1 MPEDTIPLKRFF
13 EAVEERL
20 SACSADE
27 LRSILRAMAQVVAPK
42 DRQGFLE
49 ALVPSKEAGDV
60 IQSALRQDDLLSEID
75 DLVAEIR
82 AEMDRAEDAYDDYY
96 GDHWDDED
104 SLGPYEEFLTPL
116 AELFDRTAGV
126 FDCGHLSLARDAYH
140 KLFDGLTL
148 EDDYGRG
155 IRASDLRDT
164 DMRGARGRYL
174 HALYETESLANRP
187 ARLFEAMQDFRDRL
201 GDRPVMLEDLIRVS
215 DRPLPDREP
224 FLRAWVAFLRE
235 QEGTS
240 ADRWLREAIRV
251 REGTKGLAAYARKE
265 GRTHPRAYLDWLAA
279 LQAEGKTTQ
288 VIAAARE
295 ALRTLPADRPIRAA
309 IADHLCEA
317 ARLCEDPK
325 TVQEGRWEAFTV
337 KPGLGRLLDLWDAIP
352 ESQRRTRMRQAGRH
366 LDQFLKRQSRRAVE
380 IEEFNDSMDDDLEAP
395 AWGDRAL
402 LAHARM
408 LAGDWKAAQA
418 LAADA
423 EVLGWSS
430 SDNPQGVVVPA
441 CLVLLSGQ
449 AAAPPANLARLWDWA
464 LEGSTYLSG
473 SDERPG
479 DQKRLKSVYQE
490 VMSRVRLK
498 EAQAESL
505 LSWCVEVGERRA
517 CAIVEKLR
525 RKSYDKAAV
534 YTAACAEVLRLRRQ
548 PELADGLLERMRTRF
563 PRHRAFQDELKM
575 AAAKVGR
582 NSF

>member
-1 MPEDTIPLKRFF
+1 MPEATIPLKRFF

-27 LRSILRAMAQVVAPK
+27 LRSILRAMAQVVAQK

-49 ALVPSKEAGDV
+49 ALVPSKEARDV

-82 AEMDRAEDAYDDYY
+82 AEMDSAEDAYDRY

-104 SLGPYEEFLTPL
+104 SLGPYEQFIAPL

-126 FDCGHLSLARDAYH
+126 FDCGNRSLARDAYR
-140 KLFDGLTL
+140 KLFDGLAM

-155 IRASDLRDT
+155 VRASDLRDA
-164 DMRGARGRYL
+164 DIRGARGRYL
-174 HALYETESLANRP
+174 RALYETEAPANRP
-187 ARLFEAMQDFRDRL
+187 ERLFEAMQDF
-201 GDRPVMLEDLIRVS
+201 GDLPGDGPVMLEDLIRVS

-224 FLRAWVAFLRE
+224 FLRAWIAFLRE
-235 QEGTS
+235 QEGAS
-240 ADRWLREAIRV
+240 ADRWLREAIRLL
-251 REGTKGLAAYARKE
+251 EGTKGLAAFARKE
-265 GRTHPRAYLDWLAA
+265 GKAHPRAYLDWLTA
-279 LQAEGKTTQ
+279 LQSEGKTAQ
-288 VIAAARE
+288 VVAAARE
-295 ALRTLPADRPIRAA
+295 ALRALPADRPIRAA

-317 ARLCEDPK
+317 ARTLGDPE
-325 TVQEGRWEAFTV
+325 TLQEGRWEAFTV
-337 KPGLGRLLDLWDAIP
+337 KPSLGRLLDLWEATP
-352 ESQRRTRMRQAGRH
+352 ESKRRTRMRQAERH
-366 LDQFLKRQSRRAVE
+366 LDQSLQRQTRRSV
-380 IEEFNDSMDDDLEAP
+380 EEFDATVDDDLEAP
-395 AWGDRAL
+395 AWVDRTL

-408 LAGDWKAAQA
+408 LCGDWEAARA
-418 LAADA
+418 MAADA
-423 EVLGWSS
+423 DVLGWSS

-449 AAAPPANLARLWDWA
+449 ATAPPANLARLWDWA
-464 LEGSTYLSG
+464 LESSTFLSAY
-473 SDERPG
+473 DERPE

-534 YTAACAEVLRLRRQ
+534 ITAACAEVLRLRSQ
-548 PELADGLLERMRTRF
+548 PEPAAGLLERMRTRF
-563 PRHRAFQDELKM
+563 PRHRAFQDELKLV
-575 AAAKVGR
+575 AAKVGHD
-582 NSF
+582 SS

>member
-49 ALVPSKEAGDV
+49 ALVPSKEARDV

-82 AEMDRAEDAYDDYY
+82 AEMDSAEDAYDRY

-104 SLGPYEEFLTPL
+104 SLGPYEQFIAPL

-126 FDCGHLSLARDAYH
+126 FDCGNRSLARDAYR
-140 KLFDGLTL
+140 KLFDGLAM

-155 IRASDLRDT
+155 VRASDLRDA
-164 DMRGARGRYL
+164 DIRGARGRYL
-174 HALYETESLANRP
+174 RALYETEAPANRP
-187 ARLFEAMQDFRDRL
+187 ERLFEEMQDFGDLL
-201 GDRPVMLEDLIRVS
+201 GDGPVMLEDLIRVS

-224 FLRAWVAFLRE
+224 FLRAWIAFLRE
-235 QEGTS
+235 QEGAS
-240 ADRWLREAIRV
+240 ADRWLREAIRLL
-251 REGTKGLAAYARKE
+251 EGTKGLAAFARKE
-265 GRTHPRAYLDWLAA
+265 GKAHPRAYLDWLTA
-279 LQAEGKTTQ
+279 LQSEGKTTQ
-288 VIAAARE
+288 VVAAARE
-295 ALRTLPADRPIRAA
+295 ALRALPADRPIRAA

-317 ARLCEDPK
+317 ARTLGDPE
-325 TVQEGRWEAFTV
+325 TVQEGRWGAFTV
-337 KPGLGRLLDLWDAIP
+337 KPSLGRLLDLWEATP
-352 ESQRRTRMRQAGRH
+352 ESKRRTRMRQAERH
-366 LDQFLKRQSRRAVE
+366 LDQSLQRQSRRSV
-380 IEEFNDSMDDDLEAP
+380 EEFDATVDDDLEAP
-395 AWGDRAL
+395 AWVDRTL

-408 LAGDWKAAQA
+408 LCGDWEAARA
-418 LAADA
+418 MAAGAD
-423 EVLGWSS
+423 VLGWSS

-441 CLVLLSGQ
+441 CLVLLSGR
-449 AAAPPANLARLWDWA
+449 ATAPPVNLARLWDWA
-464 LEGSTYLSG
+464 LESSTFLSAY
-473 SDERPG
+473 DERPE

-534 YTAACAEVLRLRRQ
+534 ITAACAEVLRLRSQ
-548 PELADGLLERMRTRF
+548 PEPAAGLLERMRTRF
-563 PRHRAFQDELKM
+563 PRHRAFQDELKLV
-575 AAAKVGR
+575 AAKVGHD
-582 NSF
+582 SS